1 MMRIALVALA
11 AALAAPPDD
20 DAAAPPDD
28 DAAGVDWQ
36 RRRVVRVFASP
47 FAGSSEAPA
56 YAMTDALGRGYTC
69 GLDGAAV
76 AKRRGAGA
84 APSAAASAIEGYKAW
99 RDSSRECAA
108 LALKEEYWHY
118 ELCPGRSARQFKPPK
133 PRPRG
138 GAAAP
143 GASHALGAF
152 SSAAGE
158 ASLAEVADVFGDVDS
173 VTLPPA
179 VDGAPPRTA
188 HVELYERGDGGRR
201 LLAYVVCGLVHVGAA
216 SSRRG
221 SLDAYGDDDDADWAD
236 AVRVARV
243 VEGPKFTYRALVA
256 SPLACAPRD
265 LRTAVAAQAAAKLE
279 GKCLRRRWRGD
290 WWTYEVCVGDA
301 VRQFRQPPGRDHD
314 GFGVLAA
321 ADAAASRD
329 PGGFASGSFSH
340 VAVAPA
346 TGALSHVHAGGDACD
361 ATDGEPRDAAVRF
374 ACVDAFRGRSKKVA
388 LASAAETA
396 TCSYDIVVHLAALCE
411 LDDDAD
417 LHEKRAAGTSTIDH
431 VDCFRDAE
439 DEGGNLA

>member
-1 MMRIALVALA
+1 MVPLACSEAVATLIDGSRHAQSLTAARANRGPPESAAVARMMRIALVALA

-20 DAAAPPDD
+20 DAAAPDG

-69 GLDGAAV
+69 GLDGAA
-76 AKRRGAGA
+76 
-84 APSAAASAIEGYKAW
+84 AW

-133 PRPRG
+133 RG
-138 GAAAP
+138 GAAP

-158 ASLAEVADVFGDVDS
+158 ASLEEVADVFGDVAS

-188 HVELYERGDGGRR
+188 HVELYGRRRRR
-201 LLAYVVCGLVHVGAA
+201 LLAPRRSSRASACGGAGAA
-216 SSRRG
+216 TG
-221 SLDAYGDDDDADWAD
+221 
-236 AVRVARV
+236 
-243 VEGPKFTYRALVA
+243 GPTRSA
-256 SPLACAPRD
+256 SATP
-265 LRTAVAAQAAAKLE
+265 
-279 GKCLRRRWRGD
+279 
-290 WWTYEVCVGDA
+290 
-301 VRQFRQPPGRDHD
+301 RQFRQPPGRDHD
-314 GFGVLAA
+314 GFGVLPA

-329 PGGFASGSFSH
+329 PGGFAIGAFSH

-346 TGALSHVHAGGDACD
+346 TGALSHVFTGGDACD
-361 ATDGEPRDAAVRF
+361 VTDGEPLDAAVRF

-431 VDCFRDAE
+431 VDCFRDADGE
-439 DEGGNLA
+439 AGVPMVIATTPCDA

>member
-20 DAAAPPDD
+20 DAAAPPDG

-36 RRRVVRVFASP
+36 RRRVVR
-47 FAGSSEAPA
+47 
-56 YAMTDALGRGYTC
+56 
-69 GLDGAAV
+69 
-76 AKRRGAGA
+76 
-84 APSAAASAIEGYKAW
+84 AW

-133 PRPRG
+133 QR
-138 GAAAP
+138 AAP
-143 GASHALGAF
+143 RASASHALGAF

-158 ASLAEVADVFGDVDS
+158 ASLEEVADVFGDV
-173 VTLPPA
+173 A
-179 VDGAPPRTA
+179 
-188 HVELYERGDGGRR
+188 
-201 LLAYVVCGLVHVGAA
+201 
-216 SSRRG
+216 RRG

-243 VEGPKFTYRALVA
+243 VEGPQFTYRALVA

-301 VRQFRQPPGRDHD
+301 AAPVPPAARRDHD
-314 GFGVLAA
+314 GFGVLPA

-329 PGGFASGSFSH
+329 PGGFAIGAFSH

-346 TGALSHVHAGGDACD
+346 TGALSHVFTGGDACD
-361 ATDGEPRDAAVRF
+361 VTDGEPRDAAVRF

-417 LHEKRAAGTSTIDH
+417 LHEKRARARRRSTTSTGATRTERR
-431 VDCFRDAE
+431 VTC
-439 DEGGNLA
+439 G